1 MLHRT
6 NPMSAAIDMAEST
19 LSLWWMGVET
29 VTASWAVIA
38 ARAPVIDRAMR
49 DPANADSAEL
59 GRMVEEKMDA
69 FSRAAIDSYAH
80 GWALY
85 TDMWKQMW
93 DMGQPSFT
101 AQERVARRSQRIM
114 RNSLTTGHHAIRP
127 VHRAVTANQKRLS
140 GGTRG
145 GSSGR

>member
-6 NPMSAAIDMAEST
+6 NPMSAAIDMAKST

-38 ARAPVIDRAMR
+38 ARTPVIDRAMR
-49 DPANADSAEL
+49 DPANADTAEL
-59 GRMVEEKMDA
+59 SRMVGEKLDA
-69 FSRAAIDSYAH
+69 FSKAAVDVQSL
-80 GWALY
+80 GWTLY
-85 TDMWKQMW
+85 TDMWKQML
-93 DMGQPSFT
+93 DLGQPTLSS
-101 AQERVARRSQRIM
+101 QGRMVSRSQRM
-114 RNSLTTGHHAIRP
+114 TRNVMTAGHRAIRP

-145 GSSGR
+145 KAGER